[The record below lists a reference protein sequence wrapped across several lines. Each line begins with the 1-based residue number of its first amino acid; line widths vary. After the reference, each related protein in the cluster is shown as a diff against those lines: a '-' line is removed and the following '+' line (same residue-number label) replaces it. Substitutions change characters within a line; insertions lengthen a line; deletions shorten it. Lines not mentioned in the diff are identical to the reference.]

1 MRRAALRRTIY
12 DLLAFALVDPASM
25 SNRALTLYSFVDF
38 DRGSRVRWLAHELGL
53 EVNDKRL
60 NFTTQEQKG
69 EAFRKIHPF
78 GQIPAI
84 EFRGQTLW
92 ESAAICQFLVEEFP
106 DSGLAPLPNSPERG
120 AYLSWLFFAATTFDK
135 AAFDVFYNSVMRPD
149 PGERDAAIER
159 MKPLLETLNERLK
172 RFDHV
177 LGDRFRLPDLLL
189 GHGLA
194 LLLMSRAIPDGSYT
208 AVVRY
213 LERLAARPAAIR
225 SKLFA
230 AAAKR

>member
-1 MRRAALRRTIY
+1 
-12 DLLAFALVDPASM
+12 M
-25 SNRALTLYSFVDF
+25 SNRSITLYSFVDF

-53 EVNDKRL
+53 DVADKRL
-60 NFTTQEQKG
+60 NFTTQEQKS
-69 EAFRKIHPF
+69 ESYRKLHPF
-78 GQIPAI
+78 GQIPAA
-84 EFRGQTLW
+84 EFRGNVLW
-92 ESAAICQFLVEEFP
+92 ESVAICQFLVESFP
-106 DSGLAPLPNSPERG
+106 DAGLAPLPNSPER
-120 AYLSWLFFAATTFDK
+120 ALYLSWLFFAATTFDK
-135 AAFDVFYNSVMRPD
+135 AAFDIFFSTVMRPD
-149 PGERDAAIER
+149 AGEREAAIER

-177 LGDRFRLPDLLL
+177 LGDRFRLPDLLI

-194 LLLMSRAIPDGSYT
+194 LLLMSKAIPDGSYT

-213 LERLAARPAAIR
+213 LERLAARPAAIK